1 MRKVIV
7 AIDTASQNKNEYY
20 LKPDGTLT
28 VIRASAEVFA
38 HGDAADRR
46 LLEWY
51 SGERV
56 AEMAAVGFT
65 RVELR
70 DAE

>member
-1 MRKVIV
+1 MKKLIV
-7 AIDTASQNKNEYY
+7 AIDTTSENKNEYY

-28 VIRASAEVFA
+28 VIRASAEVFEDS
-38 HGDAADRR
+38 DAADRR

-56 AEMAAVGFT
+56 AEMAAVGFR
-65 RVELR
+65 RVEVR